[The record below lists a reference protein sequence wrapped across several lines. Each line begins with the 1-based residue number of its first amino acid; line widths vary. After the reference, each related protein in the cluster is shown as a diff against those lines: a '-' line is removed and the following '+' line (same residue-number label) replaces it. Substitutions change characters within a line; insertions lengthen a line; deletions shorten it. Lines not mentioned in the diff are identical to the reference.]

1 MQPNRSTTLVT
12 AVTVLALSAPVVRVS
27 GQESLP
33 FTPGQWGI
41 EAAASSNPE
50 GGVVRFF
57 SPKTALTV
65 GGSFVA
71 TSNDTDE
78 TDPFTGGSFTTK
90 SSQTLA
96 DVRLGIRFYR
106 PLAPSVVQFTSVGLE
121 AQHVSIKNTEQFSNT
136 EASVQ
141 GTGIGAFSELGAQ
154 YHFSP
159 KFSIGAAVRAE
170 YLHSS
175 TRRRN
180 SVDGK
185 GTGNGFAIEFAPIR
199 ASIFF

>member
-1 MQPNRSTTLVT
+1 MQRNCSTTLVT
-12 AVTVLALSAPVVRVS
+12 TVALLALSAPVSRVS
-27 GQESLP
+27 AQESLP

-41 EAAASSNPE
+41 EAAASSNPD
-50 GGVVRFF
+50 GGVIRFF

-90 SSQTLA
+90 SSQKLA
-96 DVRLGIRFYR
+96 DVRLGVRFYR
-106 PLAPSVVQFTSVGLE
+106 PLAPSVVQFTSVGVV
-121 AQHVSIKNTEQFSNT
+121 AQHVSIKNTEQFSST
-136 EASVQ
+136 EASVR

-154 YHFSP
+154 YHFST

-175 TRRRN
+175 TRHRN
-180 SVDGK
+180 TAEGK
-185 GTGNGFAIEFAPIR
+185 GTGNGFALEFAPIR